1 MGTTTTHP
9 RRDQAVF
16 LALKAVL
23 GLGGRL
29 PLGLM
34 RPLGAGLGRV
44 ALRLGTRDRGRAR
57 AHLRIAFPELSEEA
71 IQRLLT
77 ASARHLGLM
86 VAEVSWLW
94 RASAHKVRALC
105 SMEGIEHLQA
115 ALERGRGAV
124 LVTGHCGNWE
134 LLNACLGAW
143 DVPMTIAVRG
153 LRDTRIDAV
162 STALRRRFGGEV
174 VPRGPEAGR
183 RLARAVL
190 ANRVAGLLIDQD
202 IRDVPGVF
210 VSFFGRPAWTPSGA
224 ATLALRLDCPVVP
237 AFIHRRK
244 DQTHHAVVHPPL
256 ELPAEGPKEDRVVA
270 VTAAATAAIE
280 RQIRA
285 HPEQWVWMHRRWRTR
300 PDDEEG

>member
-1 MGTTTTHP
+1 MGTTTHP
-9 RRDQAVF
+9 HRDQAVF

-44 ALRLGTRDRGRAR
+44 AMRLGARDRARAR
-57 AHLRIAFPELSEEA
+57 AHLQIAFPELSEDA
-71 IQRLLT
+71 VRRLLT

-94 RASAHKVRALC
+94 RAPADKVRALC
-105 SMEGIEHLQA
+105 SVEGIEHLQA
-115 ALERGRGAV
+115 AFERGRGAV

-134 LLNACLGAW
+134 LLNACLGTW
-143 DVPMTIAVRG
+143 DIPLTIAVRG

-162 STALRRRFGGEV
+162 STALRQRFGGDV
-174 VPRGPEAGR
+174 VPRGTEAGR
-183 RLARAVL
+183 RLARAL
-190 ANRVAGLLIDQD
+190 LQNRVAGLLIDQD

-210 VSFFGRPAWTPSGA
+210 VPFFGRLAWTPSGA

-237 AFIHRRK
+237 AFIHRRR
-244 DQTHHAVVHPPL
+244 DQAHHVVVHPPL
-256 ELPAEGPKEDRVVA
+256 VLPAEGSKEDRVAA
-270 VTAAATAAIE
+270 VTTAATAAIE